1 MGLIKRVEELY
12 TSLKLLWNIKVNA
25 LPVARNGNPRPII
38 IYEGQFYYWDPDDK
52 NYKTVASSGVPAHTH
67 VGADI
72 TDLAPILAAWLVTS
86 ENYADGLFATIVG
99 TPTPAVAFDTIQEI
113 AAYLE
118 ADQTAMASIL
128 TALGNRVMVD
138 TNAQGL
144 SSTEKLN
151 ARTNIGLEN
160 LDNTSDANKPVS
172 SAQAAA
178 ISSAVA
184 ALPAVKYD
192 TNAQGL
198 TSPQKL
204 NARTNIGLD
213 QIDNTS
219 DANKPVSTATA
230 AAILAASGVAVFRN
244 ERSANYDP
252 ALGFVGTGMNLTKL
266 GTVSTNS
273 TLTFAG
279 SFAQRFLFESY
290 SAASSSSAVAGIRY
304 GNFGFMGSLTY
315 LGGGF
320 DVSFTFFIK
329 YFTSSSYRFG
339 VGLRGN
345 NAVPTNV
352 DPSSLTNI
360 IYVGLDS
367 GDANIQI
374 MYNDASGTATKVN
387 TGMARP
393 VVDIDD
399 VFVARMFHDGTSG
412 NVVFTLT
419 NLKTGVSFTHTAN
432 SDLPAG
438 NTILH
443 INHYSS
449 CGLATSQAGIGMI
462 NWSVKTP

>member
-1 MGLIKRVEELY
+1 MGLIQKVEELY
-12 TSLKLLWNIKVNA
+12 TSLKLLWNIKVNT

-38 IYEGQFYYWDPDDK
+38 IYAGQFYYWDPDDK
-52 NYKTVASSGVPAHTH
+52 IYKTVASSGVPAHTH
-67 VGADI
+67 VGAEI
-72 TDLAPILAAWLVTS
+72 TDLATILASWLVTS

-118 ADQTAMASIL
+118 ANQTDMAGIL
-128 TALGNRVMVD
+128 AALGSRVRAD
-138 TNAQGL
+138 INNQGF
-144 SSTEKLN
+144 SSTE
-151 ARTNIGLEN
+151 
-160 LDNTSDANKPVS
+160 
-172 SAQAAA
+172 
-178 ISSAVA
+178 
-184 ALPAVKYD
+184 
-192 TNAQGL
+192 
-198 TSPQKL
+198 KL

-219 DANKPVSTATA
+219 DANKPVSTAQA

-393 VVDIDD
+393 VVDMDD